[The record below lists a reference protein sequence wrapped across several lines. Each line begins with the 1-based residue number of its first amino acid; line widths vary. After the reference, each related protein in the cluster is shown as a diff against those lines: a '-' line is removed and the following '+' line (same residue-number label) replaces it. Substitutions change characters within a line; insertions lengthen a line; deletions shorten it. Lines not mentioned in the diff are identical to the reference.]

1 MTKEGKGEDGGEKGA
16 GREMKGRGRDG
27 EMHASL
33 SRRLQ
38 DCRNKNF
45 KAERGWR

>member
-1 MTKEGKGEDGGEKGA
+1 MTKEGKGEDEGEKENGEKGA

-33 SRRLQ
+33 
-38 DCRNKNF
+38 
-45 KAERGWR
+45 